1 MRGNPARLIKSY
13 NLRIPTRQVRI
24 LQDPTYIPSSFRS
37 KEEAE
42 FFFFFFFRLKQST
55 LLECGSMRHSTKHG
69 DHDII
74 VLRLLEKKKSF

>member
-24 LQDPTYIPSSFRS
+24 LQDPTYISSSFHS

-42 FFFFFFFRLKQST
+42 FFFFFFRLKQST

-74 VLRLLEKKKSF
+74 VLRLLGKKKKL